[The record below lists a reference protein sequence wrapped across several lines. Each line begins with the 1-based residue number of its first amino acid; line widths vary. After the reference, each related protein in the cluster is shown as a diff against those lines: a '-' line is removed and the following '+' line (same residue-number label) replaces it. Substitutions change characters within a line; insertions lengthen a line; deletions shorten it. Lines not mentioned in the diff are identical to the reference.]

1 MSIRIAAC
9 PRKHHARGSE
19 RRFLISAVVSVLLGA
34 FAVDAVHAQSFPSR
48 PLRFVVGSA
57 AGSGNDL
64 TARLFAARVS
74 EALGQQIVVENRPGG
89 GQIIAAEIVA
99 RATPD
104 GYTLLQCGV
113 VTTSINPAL
122 HKKLS
127 YNPARDF
134 APITSIA
141 TTPNILIVHPS
152 VPAKTAKEFVAHVLA
167 SPGKFN
173 YGSGGIGS
181 TLHLSMEMLKSV
193 TGMNITHVPYK
204 GGGVAMADLY
214 AGQIVAVFQNL
225 PVALGPVKA
234 GKVRAMAVTSARR
247 STHLPDV
254 PTFIEAGYP
263 TLEITVWYGACAP
276 AAVPATVVARLNEV
290 MVQVLK
296 LPDVI
301 ERFVELG
308 TEPSPSTPQQF
319 AAFLKSEGVKWGK
332 AVKDSGTTPQ

>member
-1 MSIRIAAC
+1 
-9 PRKHHARGSE
+9 
-19 RRFLISAVVSVLLGA
+19 
-34 FAVDAVHAQSFPSR
+34 
-48 PLRFVVGSA
+48 
-57 AGSGNDL
+57 
-64 TARLFAARVS
+64 
-74 EALGQQIVVENRPGG
+74 
-89 GQIIAAEIVA
+89 
-99 RATPD
+99 
-104 GYTLLQCGV
+104 
-113 VTTSINPAL
+113 
-122 HKKLS
+122 
-127 YNPARDF
+127 
-134 APITSIA
+134 
-141 TTPNILIVHPS
+141 LIVHPS